1 MKNRWFDTA
10 NCKGKYFKAD
20 GDYSVAIIYD
30 DITEQNVTMSVLV
43 FGKNTNATS
52 IIINLDGIECKT
64 KINPNEYF
72 LAVYPEYMQVDNEK
86 INELYNGKNKELIKI
101 KFLDENNNIINDIKL
116 IKD

>member
-1 MKNRWFDTA
+1 MLEENNNGYKINILHRFNEDMVE
-10 NCKGKYFKAD
+10 D
-20 GDYSVAIIYD
+20 EI
-30 DITEQNVTMSVLV
+30 SVLV

-86 INELYNGKNKELIKI
+86 INELYNGKGKELIKI